1 MPILGGSPLGL
12 IGVESRPTKT
22 GLSTF
27 NGGRTRNV
35 NVNLYNVGQ
44 ETDRERM
51 GKTNNQKGGIFSL
64 FTGGNIVKPWPNIS
78 STGALSEP
86 RLGLSGGADENYK
99 GLSRSTLHNN
109 DVYDTSILNVIEKMA
124 NTYASLRPSDFAY
137 LKNIGVF
144 PNNRLMIARR
154 FYGPMS
160 DDIFIKGKQAMSTM
174 ITWVPQGENFLELQ
188 YGEEWVEANADFTE
202 VINNIAQDLLGK
214 SVAGSISG
222 MLGAVPLPG
231 FTEGI
236 TREILKSL
244 GVYDEGSG
252 KILPA
257 GDPNLIKQAK
267 RRKTI
272 KYSEAG
278 SGLRCA
284 CSIKMICEYE
294 QKFISGIDPTIA
306 WQDIIANAVRFGTSP
321 GNSYGLSSGFGKKV
335 ISWVKDPGKII
346 TEFATMISSAIN
358 KIKTEI
364 LAYFDEQINKA
375 SSSGEE
381 GEEGGTSGEEED
393 DSEKETKALEEEKGL
408 VSSMIDKIIGILGSS
423 LKKTISKYLEE
434 VKGIVYALSG
444 MPSTPWHITVG
455 NPLRPIFCSGDMYTT
470 DVTLTLGPVLA
481 FNDLPSSIAVSFTL
495 QNARPWG
502 MDEIL
507 AKFNTGHLRTVNVV
521 ADSATINPL
530 ESMGDNKYAYA
541 NGTAGTSGTSGTSA
555 NNVSNLSTNASP
567 NSGSPSNTQIA
578 VTETGASGTAG
589 TAGTAGTVGQNAA
602 PEKTTKENE
611 TQVIVNT
618 NPNSKDPVV
627 EGEKALA
634 TKTQTQNTSNTSPAN
649 QASAESKLGYTYE
662 IVKKGPQKYVIVK
675 DKAGAVVLETQP
687 ASASVNTDEQFIKEA
702 KQAAGDSAVG
712 TDESTE
718 VPTTAAE
725 ENTDSYG
732 TTV

>member
-64 FTGGNIVKPWPNIS
+64 FTGGNIVKPWPNIG
-78 STGALSEP
+78 STGALAEP
-86 RLGLSGGADENYK
+86 RLGLAGGSDENYK

-109 DVYDTSILNVIEKMA
+109 DVYDTSILNIIEKMA
-124 NTYASLRPSDFAY
+124 NTYAALRPSDFAY
-137 LKNIGVF
+137 LKNVGVF
-144 PNNRLMIARR
+144 PNNRLIIARR

-160 DDIFIKGKQAMSTM
+160 DDIFIKGKQAMATM

-188 YGEEWVEANADFTE
+188 YGEEWVDANADFTD

-278 SGLRCA
+278 SGLRCT

-321 GNSYGLSSGFGKKV
+321 GNSYGLSSGFGNKV
-335 ISWVKDPGKII
+335 ISWVKDPSKII
-346 TEFATMISSAIN
+346 SDFAAMISSAIS

-364 LAYFDEQINKA
+364 LAYFDEQINK
-375 SSSGEE
+375 SSSGESE
-381 GEEGGTSGEEED
+381 DEGGTGGEEED
-393 DSEKETKALEEEKGL
+393 ASEQERKALEEEKGL

-470 DVTLTLGPVLA
+470 DVNLKLGPVLA
-481 FNDLPSSIAVSFTL
+481 FNDLPSSISVDFTL

-521 ADSATINPL
+521 ADGTMVNPL
-530 ESMGDNKYAYA
+530 ESMGENKYAYA
-541 NGTAGTSGTSGTSA
+541 NGTAGTAGTSGTSA
-555 NNVSNLSTNASP
+555 NNVSNLSSAPAP
-567 NSGSPSNTQIA
+567 NSASPSNTQIA

-634 TKTQTQNTSNTSPAN
+634 TQTQTQNTSNTSPAN
-649 QASAESKLGYTYE
+649 QASAESKLGYTYTIKVE
-662 IVKKGPQKYVIVK
+662 GPKKYVIVT
-675 DKAGAVVLETQP
+675 DKSGNQVYKGQP
-687 ASASVNTDEQFIKEA
+687 SFQPNDDILISEA
-702 KQAAGDSAVG
+702 KLAVGDPPLG

>member
-27 NGGRTRNV
+27 NGGRSRNV

-109 DVYDTSILNVIEKMA
+109 DVYDTSILNIIEKMA
-124 NTYASLRPSDFAY
+124 NTYAALRPSDFAY
-137 LKNIGVF
+137 LKNVGVL
-144 PNNRLMIARR
+144 PNNRLMVARR

-160 DDIFIKGKQAMSTM
+160 DDIFIKGKQAMATM

-188 YGEEWVEANADFTE
+188 YGEEWVDANADFTD
-202 VINNIAQDLLGK
+202 VINNITQDLLGK

-236 TREILKSL
+236 TRELLKKL

-278 SGLRCA
+278 SGLRCT

-321 GNSYGLSSGFGKKV
+321 GNSYGLSSKFGSKV
-335 ISWVKDPGKII
+335 IAYVKNPSLII
-346 TEFATMISSAIN
+346 SDFVQYMKEAIN
-358 KIKTEI
+358 TISTEI
-364 LAYFDEQINKA
+364 LKYFQDKIDAA
-375 SSSGEE
+375 SSSGEGE
-381 GEEGGTSGEEED
+381 GEGGTSGEEED
-393 DSEKETKALEEEKGL
+393 DSEKEVKALQEEKGL
-408 VSSMIDKIIGILGSS
+408 IESMLGKVVAILGSS
-423 LKKTISKYLEE
+423 LSKTISKYLEE
-434 VKGIVYALSG
+434 IKGIVYALSG

-470 DVTLTLGPVLA
+470 DINLKLGPVLA
-481 FNDLPSSIAVSFTL
+481 FNDLPSSITVDFTL

-521 ADSATINPL
+521 ADSATVNPL
-530 ESMGDNKYAYA
+530 ESMGENKYAYG
-541 NGTAGTSGTSGTSA
+541 NGTSGTAGTSGTSA

-611 TQVIVNT
+611 TQIIVNT

-634 TKTQTQNTSNTSPAN
+634 TKTQTQTTSNTSADN
-649 QASAESKLGYTYE
+649 QASAESKLGYTYT
-662 IVKKGPQKYVIVK
+662 IVKKGPKSSVIVK
-675 DKAGAVVLETQP
+675 DKSGTQIYQSPESAGASDDVLI
-687 ASASVNTDEQFIKEA
+687 SAA
-702 KQAAGDSAVG
+702 KLAVGDPPLG